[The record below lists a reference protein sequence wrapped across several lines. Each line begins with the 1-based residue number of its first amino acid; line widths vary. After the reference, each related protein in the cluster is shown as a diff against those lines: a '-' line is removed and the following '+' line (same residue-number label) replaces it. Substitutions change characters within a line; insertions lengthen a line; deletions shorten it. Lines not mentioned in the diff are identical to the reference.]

1 MMYTFTIRKYI
12 DSVLV
17 KIFSKSIIII
27 TLEKPRKDLS
37 RKCTTWNKQTF

>member
-1 MMYTFTIRKYI
+1 MMYTFTIDNYI

-17 KIFSKSIIII
+17 RKSIIII
-27 TLEKPRKDLS
+27 TLVKPRKDLS